1 MACSVD
7 QASTG
12 AHGLSNSPQHH
23 IFYSH
28 PFDVPDECGG
38 CRPGAVR
45 EAGEKS
51 STTLPA
57 SYINGFIGLLFTFL
71 VYFAFLLIFVFRDR
85 SKGSH
90 RCNSQLICVTLT
102 IQVTNNALE
111 RTNDHLI
118 NTKRVLEEE
127 KLQREALLGRQVRL
141 FEGRGDE

>member
-1 MACSVD
+1 M
-7 QASTG
+7 
-12 AHGLSNSPQHH
+12 
-23 IFYSH
+23 
-28 PFDVPDECGG
+28 
-38 CRPGAVR
+38 R

-57 SYINGFIGLLFTFL
+57 SYINVFIGLLFTFL
-71 VYFAFLLIFVFRDR
+71 VYFAFLLIFVIHDR
-85 SKGSH
+85 SKGSD